1 MIELPDSATFA
12 ATFADPRTYAAMA
25 VSILAGAVRGFSGF
39 GSALI
44 FVPLMSAIYDPRTA
58 AGTFLLIDFAVALAV
73 LPTVGREAHWRDV
86 FPLATAAVIAAQFGA
101 LILIYTDAIT
111 LRWGIAIVVLILLA
125 VLMSGWRYHGRP
137 KLPVT
142 LAVGGLAGTLGGAIQ
157 IVGPPVIVYWLGS
170 SWSPAIVRANLNA
183 FFGVFAMRAVRDLY
197 RARAPACARVRAG
210 AAARAA
216 PGARADDRHAAVPRR
231 LRADLPARR
240 LRDRRRGGAG
250 QHADLGWADPL
261 GGHSQALI
269 LATSASDTSKLA

>member
-1 MIELPDSATFA
+1 MIELPDSAMLA

-25 VSILAGAVRGFSGF
+25 VSLLAGAVRGFSGF

-58 AGTFLLIDFAVALAV
+58 AGTFLLIDFAVGLSV
-73 LPTVGREAHWRDV
+73 LPTVWREAHWRDV

-111 LRWGIAIVVLILLA
+111 LRWGIAVVVLILLA

-142 LAVGGLAGTLGGAIQ
+142 LGVGALAGTLGGAIQ

-170 SWSPAIVRANLNA
+170 SSSHAVVRANLNA
-183 FFGVFAMRAVRDLY
+183 FFAVFAIALFVTYVVRGL
-197 RARAPACARVRAG
+197 
-210 AAARAA
+210 
-216 PGARADDRHAAVPRR
+216 
-231 LRADLPARR
+231 LPAHVVVLAVLIGPLQVLALKSGTRLFHASSAQTYRR
-240 LRDRRRGGAG
+240 VAYAIVATAALVSMPIWDR
-250 QHADLGWADPL
+250 
-261 GGHSQALI
+261 LI
-269 LATSASDTSKLA
+269 R